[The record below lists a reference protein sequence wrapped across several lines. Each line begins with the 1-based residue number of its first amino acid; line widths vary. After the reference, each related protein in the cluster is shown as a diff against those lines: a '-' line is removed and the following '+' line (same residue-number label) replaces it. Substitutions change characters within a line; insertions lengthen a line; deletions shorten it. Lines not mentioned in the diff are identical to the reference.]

1 MYRKR
6 RLGCCFVGMAEE
18 SDQRC
23 LLKLEPFI
31 QRRLEAPQV
40 ITQREYFSSENYVK
54 ITAVV
59 HPPSPREYR
68 FRIKPEESLSDMS
81 DAATILST
89 PMLSVFKTLSFTPSV
104 ECQLQKVFDFHDRLA
119 FSCRVMHQ
127 GGMGRGNH
135 PMSVAVINNAGDI
148 VSTAHLLQRST
159 LPSWKQVMNDRKGCC
174 TLEDNERAMLI
185 RGSKDW
191 GICIGRWENQCAIK
205 FFSLIE
211 KQEWK
216 SVSSNPEEFS
226 IKLSNKMPFRVDLR
240 DGIIVIPPD
249 VSHVP
254 ETIALGFA
262 IAILFVL
269 CQPISNETLYYD
281 PSCRCSHYPTK
292 INIPEN
298 LKFAVAAGY
307 NADKF
312 KNHIVRN
319 TCGRCLFRREME
331 REREREREWERE
343 RERER
348 ETYSRRIVSNSL
360 FISGGGFGGGG
371 FGGGGCGGGG
381 CGDGGCGGG
390 GGCGCSHYPTKINI
404 PENLKFAVAAGYD
417 ADKFKNPIIR
427 TTGARCLVSRRREM
441 EMERERERKTYS
453 RTIVS
458 NSLFTGGG
466 GFGGGGCGGGGFGGG
481 GCDGGGGCGGGGC

>member
-68 FRIKPEESLSDMS
+68 FRIKPEEGLSDMS

-127 GGMGRGNH
+127 WGMGRGNL
-135 PMSVAVINNAGDI
+135 PMSVVVINNAGDI

-191 GICIGRWENQCAIK
+191 GICIGRWENRCAIK

-216 SVSSNPEEFS
+216 SVVSNPEEFS
-226 IKLSNKMPFRVDLR
+226 IELSNKMPFRVDLR
-240 DGIIVIPPD
+240 NGIIVIPPD
-249 VSHVP
+249 VSYIP

-269 CQPISNETLYYD
+269 CQPILNETLYYD
-281 PSCRCSHYPTK
+281 PSCRCSNYPTK
-292 INIPEN
+292 IKIPGN
-298 LKFAVAAGY
+298 LRFAVAVGY
-307 NADKF
+307 DADKF
-312 KNHIVRN
+312 KNHIIRT
-319 TCGRCLFRREME
+319 TCARCLESHRRKM
-331 REREREREWERE
+331 EREREREWER
-343 RERER
+343 
-348 ETYSRRIVSNSL
+348 
-360 FISGGGFGGGG
+360 
-371 FGGGGCGGGG
+371 
-381 CGDGGCGGG
+381 
-390 GGCGCSHYPTKINI
+390 K
-404 PENLKFAVAAGYD
+404 
-417 ADKFKNPIIR
+417 
-427 TTGARCLVSRRREM
+427 REM
-441 EMERERERKTYS
+441 ERKRKRERKTYS

-458 NSLFTGGG
+458 TSLFI
-466 GFGGGGCGGGGFGGG
+466 
-481 GCDGGGGCGGGGC
+481 GGGGCGGGGCDGGGCGGGGCDGGGCDGGGCGGGGCGGC

>member
-31 QRRLEAPQV
+31 QRRLEAPQI
-40 ITQREYFSSENYVK
+40 ITQREDFSSENYVK

-68 FRIKPEESLSDMS
+68 FRIKPEEGLSDMS

-135 PMSVAVINNAGDI
+135 PMSVVVINNAGDI

-159 LPSWKQVMNDRKGCC
+159 LPSWKQVNDPNGCC

-191 GICIGRWENQCAIK
+191 GICIGRWENRCAIK

-226 IKLSNKMPFRVDLR
+226 IELSNKMPFRVDLR
-240 DGIIVIPPD
+240 NGIIVIPPD

-269 CQPISNETLYYD
+269 CQPISNETFYYD
-281 PSCRCSHYPTK
+281 PSCRCSRYPTSTHPH
-292 INIPEN
+292 IPRN
-298 LKFAVAAGY
+298 LRFAAAVGY
-307 NADKF
+307 DAVKLR
-312 KNHIVRN
+312 NHIIRT
-319 TCGRCLFRREME
+319 TCARCLESRRRETERKMEMERKRKME
-331 REREREREWERE
+331 RERK
-343 RERER
+343 
-348 ETYSRRIVSNSL
+348 TYSRTRVSNSL
-360 FISGGGFGGGG
+360 FSFGGGFDVGGCDGDGCDDGGCDGGGCDG
-371 FGGGGCGGGG
+371 GGCDGGGCGGGG
-381 CGDGGCGGG
+381 CGGC
-390 GGCGCSHYPTKINI
+390 
-404 PENLKFAVAAGYD
+404 
-417 ADKFKNPIIR
+417 
-427 TTGARCLVSRRREM
+427 
-441 EMERERERKTYS
+441 
-453 RTIVS
+453 
-458 NSLFTGGG
+458 
-466 GFGGGGCGGGGFGGG
+466 
-481 GCDGGGGCGGGGC
+481 

>member
-1 MYRKR
+1 MYLITAQVEMCRKR

-18 SDQRC
+18 PDQRF

-31 QRRLEAPQV
+31 QRSLEAPQT
-40 ITQREYFSSENYVK
+40 ITQREDFSTENYVK

-59 HPPSPREYR
+59 HPPSPKGYR

-89 PMLSVFKTLSFTPSV
+89 PMLSVFKTLSFTSSV
-104 ECQLQKVFDFHDRLA
+104 ECQLQKVFDCHDRLA

-127 GGMGRGNH
+127 GGMRRGYL
-135 PMSVAVINNAGDI
+135 PMSVVVMNNAGDI

-159 LPSWKQVMNDRKGCC
+159 LPSWKQVNDPNGCC

-191 GICIGRWENQCAIK
+191 GICIGKWENQCAIK

-226 IKLSNKMPFRVDLR
+226 IELSNKMPFRVDLR
-240 DGIIVIPPD
+240 NGIIVIPPD

-262 IAILFVL
+262 IAILYVL

-281 PSCRCSHYPTK
+281 PRCRCTHYPTK

-298 LKFAVAAGY
+298 LKFAVAVGY
-307 NADKF
+307 DAEKF
-312 KNHIVRN
+312 RDHVIRT
-319 TCGRCLFRREME
+319 TCGRCLESRRREME
-331 REREREREWERE
+331 RERK
-343 RERER
+343 
-348 ETYSRRIVSNSL
+348 TYARRKVVSNSL
-360 FISGGGFGGGG
+360 FIGGRGFGGGGFGGSGFGGGGCGGGGCGGRGFGGGGFGGSGCGGGGFGGGGCGGGGFGGGG

-381 CGDGGCGGG
+381 CG
-390 GGCGCSHYPTKINI
+390 
-404 PENLKFAVAAGYD
+404 
-417 ADKFKNPIIR
+417 
-427 TTGARCLVSRRREM
+427 
-441 EMERERERKTYS
+441 
-453 RTIVS
+453 
-458 NSLFTGGG
+458 GG
-466 GFGGGGCGGGGFGGG
+466 GFGGGGCGGGG
-481 GCDGGGGCGGGGC
+481 CGGGGCGGGGCGGGGCGGC

>member
-18 SDQRC
+18 PDQRS

-31 QRRLEAPQV
+31 QRSLEAPQI
-40 ITQREYFSSENYVK
+40 ITQREDFSSENYVK

-59 HPPSPREYR
+59 HPPSPKEYR

-89 PMLSVFKTLSFTPSV
+89 PMLSVFKTLSFTSSV
-104 ECQLQKVFDFHDRLA
+104 ECQLQKVFDCHDRLA

-127 GGMGRGNH
+127 DGMGRGNL
-135 PMSVAVINNAGDI
+135 PMSVVVINNAGDI

-185 RGSKDW
+185 RGRKDW
-191 GICIGRWENQCAIK
+191 GICIGRWENQYAIK

-269 CQPISNETLYYD
+269 CQPISNETLCYD
-281 PSCRCSHYPTK
+281 PSCR
-292 INIPEN
+292 
-298 LKFAVAAGY
+298 
-307 NADKF
+307 
-312 KNHIVRN
+312 
-319 TCGRCLFRREME
+319 
-331 REREREREWERE
+331 
-343 RERER
+343 
-348 ETYSRRIVSNSL
+348 
-360 FISGGGFGGGG
+360 
-371 FGGGGCGGGG
+371 
-381 CGDGGCGGG
+381 
-390 GGCGCSHYPTKINI
+390 CSHYPTKINI

-417 ADKFKNPIIR
+417 ADKFKNRIIR
-427 TTGARCLVSRRREM
+427 TTCARCLESRRRET
-441 EMERERERKTYS
+441 ERKRERERKTYS
-453 RTIVS
+453 RTVVS
-458 NSLFTGGG
+458 NSLFIGGG
-466 GFGGGGCGGGGFGGG
+466 GFGGGGCGGGG
-481 GCDGGGGCGGGGC
+481 C

>member
-1 MYRKR
+1 MYLFTAQVELYRKR

-18 SDQRC
+18 PDKHF

-31 QRRLEAPQV
+31 QRSLQAPQT
-40 ITQREYFSSENYVK
+40 ITQREDFASENYVK

-59 HPPSPREYR
+59 HPPSPKEYR
-68 FRIKPEESLSDMS
+68 FRIKPEEGLRDMS

-127 GGMGRGNH
+127 WVMGRGNL
-135 PMSVAVINNAGDI
+135 PMSVVVINNAGDI

-191 GICIGRWENQCAIK
+191 GICIGRWENRCAIK

-226 IKLSNKMPFRVDLR
+226 IELSNKIPFRVDLR
-240 DGIIVIPPD
+240 NGIIVIPPD
-249 VSHVP
+249 VSYIP

-269 CQPISNETLYYD
+269 CHPISNKTRYYD
-281 PSCRCSHYPTK
+281 PSCRCSHYPTY
-292 INIPEN
+292 INTP
-298 LKFAVAAGY
+298 G
-307 NADKF
+307 
-312 KNHIVRN
+312 
-319 TCGRCLFRREME
+319 
-331 REREREREWERE
+331 
-343 RERER
+343 
-348 ETYSRRIVSNSL
+348 
-360 FISGGGFGGGG
+360 
-371 FGGGGCGGGG
+371 
-381 CGDGGCGGG
+381 
-390 GGCGCSHYPTKINI
+390 
-404 PENLKFAVAAGYD
+404 NLKFAVAAGYD
-417 ADKFKNPIIR
+417 ADKFKHHIIR
-427 TTGARCLVSRRREM
+427 TTCEKCLESRRREM
-441 EMERERERKTYS
+441 ERKREREMEMKRERERKTYS
-453 RTIVS
+453 TTYSRTTVS
-458 NSLFTGGG
+458 NSLFIGGG
-466 GFGGGGCGGGGFGGG
+466 GFGGGGFGGG
-481 GCDGGGGCGGGGC
+481 GCDGGGCGGC

>member
-68 FRIKPEESLSDMS
+68 FRIKPEEGLSDMS

-119 FSCRVMHQ
+119 FSCRVMHK
-127 GGMGRGNH
+127 GGMGRGSH
-135 PMSVAVINNAGDI
+135 PISVVVINNAGDI

-159 LPSWKQVMNDRKGCC
+159 LPSWKQVNDPNGCC

-191 GICIGRWENQCAIK
+191 GICIGRWENRCAIK

-216 SVSSNPEEFS
+216 SVVSNPEEFS
-226 IKLSNKMPFRVDLR
+226 IELSNKMPFRVDLR
-240 DGIIVIPPD
+240 NGIIVIPPD
-249 VSHVP
+249 ASYIP

-262 IAILFVL
+262 IAILYVL
-269 CQPISNETLYYD
+269 CHPISKETLYYD
-281 PSCRCSHYPTK
+281 PSCRCSRYPTFTHPH
-292 INIPEN
+292 IPGN
-298 LKFAVAAGY
+298 LRFA
-307 NADKF
+307 
-312 KNHIVRN
+312 
-319 TCGRCLFRREME
+319 E
-331 REREREREWERE
+331 
-343 RERER
+343 
-348 ETYSRRIVSNSL
+348 
-360 FISGGGFGGGG
+360 
-371 FGGGGCGGGG
+371 
-381 CGDGGCGGG
+381 
-390 GGCGCSHYPTKINI
+390 
-404 PENLKFAVAAGYD
+404 AVGYD
-417 ADKFKNPIIR
+417 ADKLSNHIIR
-427 TTGARCLVSRRREM
+427 ITCERCLESRRRETERKREMERKRKM
-441 EMERERERKTYS
+441 EMERKRKMEREKKTYS

-458 NSLFTGGG
+458 NSLFS
-466 GFGGGGCGGGGFGGG
+466 FGVWFDDGGCDGSGCDGG
-481 GCDGGGGCGGGGC
+481 GCDGGGCGGGGCGGGGCGGGGCGGC

>member
-68 FRIKPEESLSDMS
+68 FRIKPEEGLSDMS

-89 PMLSVFKTLSFTPSV
+89 PMLSVFKTLSFTSSV
-104 ECQLQKVFDFHDRLA
+104 ECQLQKVFDCHDRLA

-127 GGMGRGNH
+127 EGMGRGNL
-135 PMSVAVINNAGDI
+135 PMSVVVINNAGDI

-159 LPSWKQVMNDRKGCC
+159 LPSWKQVNDPNGCC

-191 GICIGRWENQCAIK
+191 GICIGRWDDQCTIK
-205 FFSLIE
+205 FFSLLD

-216 SVSSNPEEFS
+216 SVSSNREEFS
-226 IKLSNKMPFRVDLR
+226 IELSNKMPFRVDLR
-240 DGIIVIPPD
+240 NGIIVIPPD
-249 VSHVP
+249 ASYIP

-262 IAILFVL
+262 IAILYVL
-269 CQPISNETLYYD
+269 CHPISKETLYYD
-281 PSCRCSHYPTK
+281 PSCRCSRYPTFTHPH
-292 INIPEN
+292 IPGN
-298 LKFAVAAGY
+298 LRFA
-307 NADKF
+307 
-312 KNHIVRN
+312 
-319 TCGRCLFRREME
+319 E
-331 REREREREWERE
+331 
-343 RERER
+343 
-348 ETYSRRIVSNSL
+348 
-360 FISGGGFGGGG
+360 
-371 FGGGGCGGGG
+371 
-381 CGDGGCGGG
+381 
-390 GGCGCSHYPTKINI
+390 
-404 PENLKFAVAAGYD
+404 AVGYD
-417 ADKFKNPIIR
+417 ADKLSNHIIR
-427 TTGARCLVSRRREM
+427 ITCERCLESRRRETERKREMERKRKM
-441 EMERERERKTYS
+441 EMERKRKMEREKKTYS

-458 NSLFTGGG
+458 NSLFS
-466 GFGGGGCGGGGFGGG
+466 FGVWFDDGGCDGSGCDGG
-481 GCDGGGGCGGGGC
+481 GCDGGGCGGGGCGGGGCGGGGCDGC